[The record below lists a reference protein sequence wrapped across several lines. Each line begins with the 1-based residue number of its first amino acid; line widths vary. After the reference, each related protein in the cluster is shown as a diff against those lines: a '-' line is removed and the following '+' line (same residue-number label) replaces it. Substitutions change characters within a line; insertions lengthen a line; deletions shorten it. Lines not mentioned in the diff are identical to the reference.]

1 MFRKIQLMALST
13 MAIMLTFIATA
24 NVSSFKW
31 FIIYEPEVPEGLK

>member
-1 MFRKIQLMALST
+1 MFKKMQLMALST

-31 FIIYEPEVPEGLK
+31 FIVYEPEVPECLK